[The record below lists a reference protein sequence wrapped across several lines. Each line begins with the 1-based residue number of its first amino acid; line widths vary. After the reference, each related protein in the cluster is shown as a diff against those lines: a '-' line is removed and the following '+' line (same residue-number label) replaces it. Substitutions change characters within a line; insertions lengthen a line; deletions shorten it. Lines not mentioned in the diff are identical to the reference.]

1 MAGTNWPKKP
11 ITTSNTYAG
20 NRELD
25 AADMPVERKMAV
37 LRSSKEILSLRKE
50 GKSVSN
56 QYAVLVT
63 RPKAL
68 SLSRYAIIAS
78 KAVGGA
84 VERNR
89 CKRRMRSRVA
99 KFSSRFANRYDF
111 VLICRKTL
119 LDVESAVL
127 DESILDLFKRA
138 GIVLTDE

>member
-1 MAGTNWPKKP
+1 MAGTNWPKKL
-11 ITTSNTYAG
+11 ITTLNTFAG
-20 NRELD
+20 KREVIT
-25 AADMPVERKMAV
+25 AGMPVERKMAV

-111 VLICRKTL
+111 VLICRKDL
-119 LDVESAVL
+119 LDADPATLDDSVEKL
-127 DESILDLFKRA
+127 LCRA
-138 GIVLTDE
+138 GIIRKDE